1 MVEGGTKNV
10 VLEQDGGENYNFFL
24 QQLFEREN
32 RDLDAVVI
40 RELLDLVAHSDRV
53 LSSPGGSLLLAG
65 RSGTNPMN
73 GLPACIYKL
82 VNTSFFKSFVATS
95 FVKFHQHT
103 LALTFK

>member
-1 MVEGGTKNV
+1 MSSKKI
-10 VLEQDGGENYNFFL
+10 L

-82 VNTSFFKSFVATS
+82 VNPSRFVVTCCHFCSQNQSANDCVLRYFVFKSEGNCEC
-95 FVKFHQHT
+95 
-103 LALTFK
+103 